1 MYKSGSTA
9 CHSMIHEYS
18 NYVFFAPTK
27 ISNCVFF
34 APTKITKEREKE
46 SSMIGKKGRTPIR
59 MIIRI
64 QYLLNHG
71 AISGSI

>member
-9 CHSMIHEYS
+9 RPNIICEYS
-18 NYVFFAPTK
+18 NYIFFAPTK
-27 ISNCVFF
+27 IN
-34 APTKITKEREKE
+34 IEREKRKLIVLQRKRKFDDCKE
-46 SSMIGKKGRTPIR
+46 MSNPIR

-71 AISGSI
+71 VISGSI